1 MISESNKDHIEK
13 IINAL
18 SQAAKG
24 EYSARIDFASEDNAL
39 GSVAKAVNTLL
50 EKTDEKLSSM
60 SRLVEDLS
68 ASARRYQVIA
78 ERMID
83 VAWMTDMNLRTVY
96 VSPSIH
102 TVLGFSQEERM
113 VQTVD
118 EQLTPDSLSIGLD
131 ALARELALEKEGADP
146 QRSATLVLEYYHK
159 DGSTRFMETVM
170 GGIRDEQGLLTGICG
185 VSRDI
190 TDRKRVEEKL
200 RKSEERYRMIVE
212 NVHDIVW
219 ILGLD
224 LKFIYVSRSN
234 IRISG
239 YTREEVA
246 AMALPDLIAPE
257 ALALAMKTLSE
268 ELALEAGGQ
277 PVDPNRYRTL
287 ELEVYCKD
295 GSHAWLEVN
304 ATFNRDTDGNPME
317 ILAVGRDITERRAM
331 ERALAESERR
341 YRMIVENMNE
351 IIWIIGLDL
360 QFTYVSPSSAWVTGY
375 TPEEACN
382 TPLTQLLTPES
393 FAMATQR
400 LADELALEE
409 SGAVPAPHRAITLE
423 IEAIHKEGRPLWL
436 EITGTVNRDT
446 DGKITEILVIGRNI
460 SERKKVETELQESEK
475 RYRMIVENM
484 HDIIWV
490 MDLNLK
496 YKYRS
501 PSNIG
506 ITGYSPEEITSIPA
520 KDQIVPESYVLVQ
533 TVLAEELE
541 KEFGQEPV
549 DPHRSRTF
557 EVEVYH
563 KDGGTVWI
571 EVTGLFIRD
580 DSGKP
585 VEILLSAREITER
598 KRAEEEKAK
607 LESQLIQVQKMETV
621 GRLAGGVAHDFNNM
635 LGVILG
641 YADLAKRSLAK
652 EHPVLKNLVQIEK
665 AATRSRDIT
674 AQLLAFSRKQI
685 INPCVIDLNELVAHT
700 QKMLIRLIGEHI
712 ELNVLPGE
720 DLWTIKFDPSQIEQ
734 ILINLAV
741 NSRDA
746 MPGGGKLLIETKNII
761 LEDSYCKTHI
771 GCTPG
776 PHVRLSVSDNG
787 EGMDKEMLQHIFEP
801 FFTTKEVGQGTGLGL
816 ATVYGIIKQN
826 NCSINVY
833 SEPGYGTTFNIYV
846 PRVSGE
852 SEVQEMSEE
861 DPTVTNSG
869 KILLVEDDS
878 MLLEITQEML
888 QSIGYTVIVAEA
900 PLEAIS
906 LFEKHNTSIDL
917 VITDVI
923 MPFMS
928 GKELI
933 DKLNE
938 IRPDTKVLFMSG
950 YTADA
955 IAHHGV
961 LEKDMHFLQKPF
973 RVRDL
978 ARKVSEIM
986 AAD

>member
-1 MISESNKDHIEK
+1 MISESNKDYIEK

-24 EYSARIDFASEDNAL
+24 EYSARLDFASEDSAL

-68 ASARRYQVIA
+68 ADARRYQVIA

-83 VAWMTDMNLRTVY
+83 VAWITDMDLRTVY
-96 VSPSIH
+96 VSPSIQK
-102 TVLGFSQEERM
+102 VLGFSQKERM
-113 VQTVD
+113 VQTVE
-118 EQLTPDSLSIGLD
+118 EQLTPDSLSLGLD
-131 ALARELALEKEGADP
+131 ALARELALEKEGGDP

-170 GGIRDEQGLLTGICG
+170 GGIRDAQGLLTGIWG

-190 TDRKRVEEKL
+190 TDRRRVEEKL

-234 IRISG
+234 IRVSA

-246 AMALPDLIAPE
+246 AMALSDLIAPE
-257 ALALAMKTLSE
+257 SLGLAVKTLSE
-268 ELALEAGGQ
+268 ELAREAGGQ
-277 PVDPNRYRTL
+277 PVDPNRSRTL

-331 ERALAESERR
+331 E
-341 YRMIVENMNE
+341 
-351 IIWIIGLDL
+351 
-360 QFTYVSPSSAWVTGY
+360 
-375 TPEEACN
+375 
-382 TPLTQLLTPES
+382 
-393 FAMATQR
+393 
-400 LADELALEE
+400 
-409 SGAVPAPHRAITLE
+409 
-423 IEAIHKEGRPLWL
+423 
-436 EITGTVNRDT
+436 
-446 DGKITEILVIGRNI
+446 
-460 SERKKVETELQESEK
+460 TELQESEK

-490 MDLNLK
+490 MDLSLK

-501 PSNIG
+501 PSNIR

-520 KDQIVPESYVLVQ
+520 KDQIVPESYALVQ

-549 DPHRSRTF
+549 DPHRSRTI

-585 VEILLSAREITER
+585 VEILLSARDITER

-607 LESQLIQVQKMETV
+607 LESQLIQVQKLETV

-652 EHPVLKNLVQIEK
+652 EHPVLRNLVQIEK

-685 INPCVIDLNELVAHT
+685 INPRVIDLNELVAHT
-700 QKMLIRLIGEHI
+700 QKLLIRLIGEHI
-712 ELNVLPGE
+712 ELSVLPGE

-746 MPGGGKLLIETKNII
+746 MPGGGKLVIETKNII

-787 EGMDKEMLQHIFEP
+787 EGMDKEVQQHIFEP

-826 NCSINVY
+826 NCSIDVY

-846 PRVSGE
+846 PHVSGE
-852 SEVQEMSEE
+852 REVQEVSEE

-869 KILLVEDDS
+869 KILLVEDDP

-888 QSIGYTVIVAEA
+888 ESIGYTVIVAKA

-906 LFEKHNTSIDL
+906 LFEKYDTSIDL

-933 DKLNE
+933 DKLKE
-938 IRPDTKVLFMSG
+938 IRPDIKVLFMSG

-978 ARKVSEIM
+978 ARKVGEIM

>member
-1 MISESNKDHIEK
+1 MISEYNEDHIEK

-24 EYSARIDFASEDNAL
+24 EYSARIDFASEDSTL

-50 EKTDEKLSSM
+50 EKTDEKLSSI

-68 ASARRYQVIA
+68 ANARRYQVIA

-83 VAWMTDMNLRTVY
+83 VAWMTDMDLRTVY

-113 VQTVD
+113 VQTID

-212 NVHDIVW
+212 N
-219 ILGLD
+219 
-224 LKFIYVSRSN
+224 
-234 IRISG
+234 
-239 YTREEVA
+239 
-246 AMALPDLIAPE
+246 
-257 ALALAMKTLSE
+257 
-268 ELALEAGGQ
+268 
-277 PVDPNRYRTL
+277 
-287 ELEVYCKD
+287 
-295 GSHAWLEVN
+295 
-304 ATFNRDTDGNPME
+304 
-317 ILAVGRDITERRAM
+317 
-331 ERALAESERR
+331 
-341 YRMIVENMNE
+341 MNE

-360 QFTYVSPSSAWVTGY
+360 QFTYVSPSSTWVTGY
-375 TPEEACN
+375 TPEEASN
-382 TPLTQLLTPES
+382 TPLDQLLTPES
-393 FAMATQR
+393 FAMATRR

-409 SGAVPAPHRAITLE
+409 SAAAPVPHRAITLE

-436 EITGTVNRDT
+436 EITGTFNRDT
-446 DGKITEILVIGRNI
+446 DGKITEILVVGRNI
-460 SERKKVETELQESEK
+460 SERKRVETELQESEK

-484 HDIIWV
+484 HEIIWV

-501 PSNIG
+501 PSNIR

-520 KDQIVPESYVLVQ
+520 KDQIVPESYALVQ

-549 DPHRSRTF
+549 DPHRSRTI

-652 EHPVLKNLVQIEK
+652 AHPVLRNLVQIEK

-685 INPCVIDLNELVAHT
+685 INPRVIDLNELVAHT
-700 QKMLIRLIGEHI
+700 QKLLIRLIGEHI
-712 ELNVLPGE
+712 ELSVLPGE

-746 MPGGGKLLIETKNII
+746 MPGGGKLVIETKNII

-846 PRVSGE
+846 PRASGE
-852 SEVQEMSEE
+852 REVREVSEE
-861 DPTVTNSG
+861 DPTVTNAG
-869 KILLVEDDS
+869 KILLVEDDP
-878 MLLEITQEML
+878 MLLDITQEML
-888 QSIGYTVIVAEA
+888 ESIGYTVIVAGA
-900 PLEAIS
+900 PREAIS
-906 LFEKHNTSIDL
+906 LFEQHDTSIDL

-933 DKLNE
+933 DKLKE
-938 IRPDTKVLFMSG
+938 IRPDIKVLFMSG

-978 ARKVSEIM
+978 ARKVGEIM